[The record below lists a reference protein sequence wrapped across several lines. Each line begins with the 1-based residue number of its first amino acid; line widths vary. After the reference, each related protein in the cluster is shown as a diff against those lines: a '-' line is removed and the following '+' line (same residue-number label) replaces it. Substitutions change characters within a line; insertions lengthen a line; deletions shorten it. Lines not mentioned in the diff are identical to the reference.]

1 MELEMTSAKAF
12 GFVVAFAAGALA
24 LAPRGASAQSQDC
37 GSGCRGCSI
46 GGYEGYDWSP
56 NGLYNMT
63 CYQWIPYCV
72 ACVIERTNDG
82 EDAEALLGSV
92 RSASEA
98 DLRGILLRSQGRL
111 LLNPSRNLVVLRGT
125 KCNPKALASV
135 VYVTPARTALL
146 RGLGVPLLETY
157 LRDQGSGQ

>member
-1 MELEMTSAKAF
+1 MTRTKRF
-12 GFVVAFAAGALA
+12 GLILAVAGGSVA
-24 LAPRGASAQSQDC
+24 LAPMTAPAQNRDC
-37 GSGCRGCSI
+37 ADHCMTCGFNGR
-46 GGYEGYDWSP
+46 EGYSHNNNGIYDMGCYDGIP
-56 NGLYNMT
+56 N
-63 CYQWIPYCV
+63 CV
-72 ACVIERTNDG
+72 SCVIERTNDG

-157 LRDQGSGQ
+157 LRDQASGQ